1 MYFYKGR
8 YGFIKYNFN
17 QLVTLLLL
25 IRDKSLRYK
34 LIISFKAAAAA
45 PRGFDAPPIVVTYHI
60 CKT

>member
-45 PRGFDAPPIVVTYHI
+45 PRGFDAPPI
-60 CKT
+60 